1 MSNVSGVDKLR
12 IEREQIKKLERL
24 LSESKVM
31 IGIIAH
37 DTKTP
42 IASAIT
48 GIEAIGGFLHDGYSR
63 SENQKKY
70 PRKLFLS
77 SEQRKQLE
85 RCIDNISM
93 DSKEALKNISHS
105 LSELRNDATASMAQD
120 DQVPRLSGREK
131 LQQLRVLLDG
141 IWPVAS
147 TAARKVLVPL
157 DVIKSNFE
165 HMEDIFNE
173 ICCAS
178 SNDVSEHVLHLSIK
192 EYDDIHSWTRMMYE
206 AIENCEEFIEW
217 ILEALEKISITY
229 GNSADEQEVV
239 SVGACISGVVEEYS
253 MNGPASERIIF
264 RQKDDFEFMG
274 PAILLRH
281 VLLNLLNNALEY
293 TDSKIEIWAEGN
305 TVHVKDY
312 GEGMEAWK
320 VKNIFKSFASYEKKG
335 TGIGL
340 AFCNIAMKKL
350 GGSIECD
357 SKLGEYTEFT
367 LRFPKCG

>member
-1 MSNVSGVDKLR
+1 
-12 IEREQIKKLERL
+12 
-24 LSESKVM
+24 
-31 IGIIAH
+31 
-37 DTKTP
+37 
-42 IASAIT
+42 
-48 GIEAIGGFLHDGYSR
+48 
-63 SENQKKY
+63 
-70 PRKLFLS
+70 
-77 SEQRKQLE
+77 
-85 RCIDNISM
+85 
-93 DSKEALKNISHS
+93 
-105 LSELRNDATASMAQD
+105 
-120 DQVPRLSGREK
+120 
-131 LQQLRVLLDG
+131 
-141 IWPVAS
+141 
-147 TAARKVLVPL
+147 
-157 DVIKSNFE
+157 
-165 HMEDIFNE
+165 
-173 ICCAS
+173 
-178 SNDVSEHVLHLSIK
+178 
-192 EYDDIHSWTRMMYE
+192 MYE